1 MERFSLL
8 VPRFSHLNM
17 STGSPKLARREHA
30 IEAARRRLRRLEI
43 EAHRIKAE
51 LARLEADYEDDVADW
66 LSRKLRRRTTA
77 PATVG
82 SIEPGSPATMVAVF
96 DPAATEPA
104 RDVATAIAANGHAV
118 KERATTKAKFV
129 DAVKDVD
136 TGSTNREAASIL
148 LAKVGEAP
156 SSGVS
161 PGRRAVY
168 RRAASPLLCSFA
180 LHAIV
185 LSFCVTITIATVVRQ
200 DVPLLSTPADLDEIS
215 VETFSDVEIP
225 PTKFE
230 DAELQNVVYESP
242 DFNISDQTLNA
253 VEPTA
258 IGAGTQSFG
267 DIGQL
272 DALPSDLGSLMSGA
286 GQPGGG
292 VPGGPAGEAIFFGA
306 RSKGDRFVFV
316 VDNSSSMK
324 GGRLQTAVA
333 ELLNTTNGLTPKQSF
348 YVIFVSDQAYPM
360 FFPQREPDL
369 VPATPENKKRLASWL
384 PNAILASGNNR
395 KMIEAMDMAAALRP
409 HAVFLLW
416 DGDMKY
422 SDKVRMDVMTH
433 LTRPNPQWN
442 FVIHTLGM
450 GVTSLD
456 AEQNLV
462 MIAQAHGGTFR
473 KVNVPV
479 GAGR

>member
-1 MERFSLL
+1 
-8 VPRFSHLNM
+8 M
-17 STGSPKLARREHA
+17 STGSPKLARREQA
-30 IEAARRRLRRLEI
+30 IEATRRRLRRLEI
-43 EAHRIKAE
+43 ETHRIKAE

-77 PATVG
+77 PAMPG
-82 SIEPGSPATMVAVF
+82 SIEPGSPATMVAAF
-96 DPAATEPA
+96 DPAAAEPA
-104 RDVATAIAANGHAV
+104 SDRVAVATNGWPA
-118 KERATTKAKFV
+118 KRRATKKANSA
-129 DAVKDVD
+129 DAPID
-136 TGSTNREAASIL
+136 TCSIRDDAALIPL
-148 LAKVGEAP
+148 LQVSEDSLP
-156 SSGVS
+156 SGA
-161 PGRRAVY
+161 PGRRAKVY
-168 RRAASPLLCSFA
+168 RRAASPLLCSLA
-180 LHAIV
+180 LHAVIF
-185 LSFCVTITIATVVRQ
+185 SFCVTLTIATVVRQ
-200 DVPLLSTPADLDEIS
+200 EVPLLSAPAELDEVSI
-215 VETFSDVEIP
+215 ETFSDVEIP

-242 DFNISDQTLNA
+242 DFNVSDHKLSDL
-253 VEPTA
+253 EPTA
-258 IGAGTQSFG
+258 IGVGTQAFG

-272 DALPSDLGSLMSGA
+272 DALPSDLGSLMSGT

-292 VPGGPAGEAIFFGA
+292 VPGGPAGEAVFFGA

-324 GGRLQTAVA
+324 GGRLQTAVT
-333 ELLNTTNGLTPKQSF
+333 ELLNTTNGLSPKQSF

-369 VPATPENKKRLASWL
+369 VPATPENKKRLAAWL

-433 LTRPNPQWN
+433 LTRPNQWN
-442 FVIHTLGM
+442 FVVHTLGM

-462 MIAQAHGGTFR
+462 MIAQSHGGTFR

-479 GAGR
+479 GAVR